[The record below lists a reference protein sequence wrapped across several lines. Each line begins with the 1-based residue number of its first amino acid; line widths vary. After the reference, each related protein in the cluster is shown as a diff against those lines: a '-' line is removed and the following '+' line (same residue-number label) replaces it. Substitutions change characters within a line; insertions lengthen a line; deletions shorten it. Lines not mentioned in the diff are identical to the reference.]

1 MCFRLI
7 ENSHLPFT
15 TSQRASAYFFTPN
28 KTKECKNA
36 MLIYWSTKVKKTS
49 GCIFCLIYI
58 LPDTWESSVILDVGL
73 DSSLLERLL
82 SDVHDLLRCS

>member
-1 MCFRLI
+1 MCMRFQNVLI

-36 MLIYWSTKVKKTS
+36 VFIYWSTQSQKD
-49 GCIFCLIYI
+49 IRMYI
-58 LPDTWESSVILDVGL
+58 LPGTWESSVILDVGL